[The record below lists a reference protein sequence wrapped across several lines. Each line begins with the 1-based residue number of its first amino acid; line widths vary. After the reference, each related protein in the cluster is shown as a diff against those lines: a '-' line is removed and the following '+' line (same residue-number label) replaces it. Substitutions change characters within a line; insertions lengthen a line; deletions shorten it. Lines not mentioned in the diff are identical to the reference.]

1 MARIGEARFDE
12 NGKLNYGLPGDQT
25 GQEVCISPF
34 YISEAKPWT
43 KVFRAK
49 RNSVRESLARC
60 MTDACLNENI
70 GYAQYGNKTSNYVDR
85 YGLYFA
91 LKTCKTMS
99 RVSIPCNCDCS
110 SLVGQCCILS
120 GVNVSIYMSTS
131 SEPGILNNTGEFDEI
146 PFQKGMTLLTGDI
159 MWRAGHTAIIVEG
172 DAEQEKEDEMYSA
185 RIKSS
190 STMKK
195 WASGA
200 GPNTRDAAYI
210 TISKKAIGF
219 TPSVIVAQKVGEILA
234 NTQYIRGQAHI
245 YVADEKNNAKAG
257 IAVGTA
263 PGYFNPD
270 ASTLQIPVRFTD
282 STYMVYIYK

>member
-49 RNSVRESLARC
+49 RKSVRESLARC
-60 MTDACLNENI
+60 MADACLNENI

-131 SEPGILNNTGEFDEI
+131 SEPSILNNTGEFDEI